1 MAWHFNPRL
10 ETFSKLRKKGKKEK
24 QIYTYKESHPLL
36 PSSKTSFSKKKKRF
50 VFPWVWANIFDPSFP
65 IIPMTYWWHKIWCH
79 FNIDREGYRVV
90 RLPRDR
96 ICNVSHHLLTS
107 HFHEGHILLR
117 DNCWRSVQVVWNSWM
132 ILWF

>member
-1 MAWHFNPRL
+1 M
-10 ETFSKLRKKGKKEK
+10 TFQPSLRDILKAKKKREK
-24 QIYTYKESHPLL
+24 R
-36 PSSKTSFSKKKKRF
+36 KTNLHLQGVTPTLAIIKNFILKKKKRF